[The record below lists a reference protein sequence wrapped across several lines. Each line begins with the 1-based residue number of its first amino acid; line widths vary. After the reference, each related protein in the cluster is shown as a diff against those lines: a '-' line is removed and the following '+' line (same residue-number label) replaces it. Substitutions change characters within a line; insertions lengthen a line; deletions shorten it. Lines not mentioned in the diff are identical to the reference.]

1 MPKSALRTLSL
12 IVCLTFSGAAAAQD
26 KAFTAYDIEAP
37 FADVAADVSDAIIN
51 RGYVVDHHGLIGEML
66 ERTAADV
73 GAAKVLYRDAE
84 FFQFCSAVL
93 SRKMMEEDLTN
104 IAFCPYVIFV
114 YEAEEKP
121 GTVTVG
127 FRRLPDGNGRDE
139 INAMLDEIAREAA
152 NQ

>member
-12 IVCLTFSGAAAAQD
+12 IVCLAFSGAAAAQD

-37 FADVAADVSDAIIN
+37 FADVAADISDAIIN

-73 GAAKVLYRDAE
+73 GAAKVIYRDAE

-139 INAMLDEIAREAA
+139 INAMLDEIAREATD
-152 NQ
+152 Q